1 MQSSKCKSKQS
12 NAQANA
18 NISNASKLMHKQMQ
32 SISKCKQAIR
42 YKHKQANA
50 SKQANRQKQANDESK
65 YVYEMQAR
73 KYKPVS
79 KTAS

>member
-12 NAQANA
+12 NAQVNAKHKQCKQANA
-18 NISNASKLMHKQMQ
+18 QANAKHKQMQ
-32 SISKCKQAIR
+32 ASNQIQAWASK
-42 YKHKQANA
+42 Y
-50 SKQANRQKQANDESK
+50 KQANRQKQANDESN